1 MQLAVCG
8 KTNTGKTTF
17 FSAATL
23 VDAEISNRVFTTIEP
38 NKGVTYVRT
47 KCPCKELGT
56 KCSPQD
62 SKCNDG
68 IRLVPVKLIDIAGL
82 VPGAHLGRGLG
93 NQFLSDI
100 MEASVL
106 IHVVDIAGS
115 TDSNGNAVSHGSHNP
130 EEDIEFFKEEIDYWI
145 LGILKKA
152 QLSKRME
159 HTHDDLANAIYKQL
173 SGLGI
178 NLDNVEEAIGKT
190 GITATSAN
198 VDMLKFIEILR
209 ELNKPIIIAANK
221 IDIDIS
227 GNFEKF
233 KNKGIK
239 IIPCCA
245 EAELAL
251 RRAAEK
257 KLIKYLPGDSD
268 FEIIENKTTTEG
280 RQVVLDEKQKRAMEF
295 IREKILKRFGS
306 TGIQKIIDT
315 AVFELLNMIVVYPV
329 ENENRYSDKKGNVLP
344 NAFLM
349 PRGSTALDLAFRVHE
364 DIGKKFISAVDAK
377 TGRSVSAD
385 YELKDGDIISIKAG
399 R

>member
-221 IDIDIS
+221 IDIDTS
-227 GNFEKF
+227 GNFEKL
-233 KNKGIK
+233 KNKGIE

-257 KLIKYLPGDSD
+257 KLIKYLPGDAN
-268 FEIIENKTTTEG
+268 FEIIGDIN
-280 RQVVLDEKQKRAMEF
+280 DKQKKAMEF
-295 IREKILKRFGS
+295 ISEKILKRYGS

-349 PRGSTALDLAFRVHE
+349 TKGSTALDLAFRVHE

-377 TGRSVSAD
+377 TGRSVSAE

>member
-8 KTNTGKTTF
+8 KTNTGKSTF
-17 FSAATL
+17 FSASTL

-100 MEASVL
+100 MEASAL

-115 TDSNGNAVSHGSHNP
+115 TDSNGNAVSPGSHNP

-190 GITATSAN
+190 GITAKSDN

-209 ELNKPIIIAANK
+209 EINKPIIIAANK
-221 IDIDIS
+221 IDIDTS
-227 GNFEKF
+227 GNFEKL

-268 FEIIENKTTTEG
+268 FEIIGEM
-280 RQVVLDEKQKRAMEF
+280 QDKQKRAMEF
-295 IREKILKRFGS
+295 IREKILRRYSS